1 MEKTLSL
8 GAFEEPSE
16 NEVMVMEGG
25 FGGLLGVCIYEAI
38 KTAQAKA
45 NAQRTYDNCRNEL
58 IRTIN
63 TNPIGAS
70 SIPQSTIEYFNIQ
83 GATGGYKG
91 VKGGAY

>member
-8 GAFEEPSE
+8 GAFEELSE
-16 NEVMVMEGG
+16 NEIMVTEGG
-25 FGGLLGVCIYEAI
+25 FGGLLGTCISEAI

-45 NAQRTYDNCRNEL
+45 NAQKTYDRCRNDL
-58 IRTIN
+58 IKTIN

-70 SIPQSTIEYFNIQ
+70 SIPQSTIDYFNIN